1 MIVVLDAKRRL
12 MVPLALAPARPGDF
26 FEAVFEPDED
36 TLIFRRVAP
45 DKDWLTVLKECPVDM
60 DDLPPR
66 RKELPRRRKI

>member
-12 MVPLALAPARPGDF
+12 TVPLALAPARPGES
-26 FEAVFEPDED
+26 FEATFEPDED

-45 DKDWLTVLKECPVDM
+45 DKDWLAVLKECPVPM